1 MDNSHFHL
9 NLFNGQ
15 QIPRIGLGTWQCTAD
30 EVKEAVNAA
39 LETGYRHIDTAYL
52 YQNEEAIGEVIQ
64 EWINSGKLKREELFI
79 TTKLPFTG
87 NQPEKVEHFL
97 KLSLENLKLEYV
109 DLYLIHFPIGFR
121 GEDDHDLFPRDDNG
135 KLILDFDSNMITLW
149 KAMESQVEAGRA
161 KAIGLSN
168 FNSHQ
173 IERIVQTSRIKPANL
188 QVEMHAYFQQ
198 KRLRAYCKKH
208 DIVICAYGPLGSK
221 GRVDFSARYGI
232 PKPQVADVL
241 DDPVVAEI
249 ANAHMKTSAQ
259 VLLRH
264 LIQLNV
270 VVIPK
275 SVSQSRIRE
284 NYEVFD
290 FVLTANEMEKLS
302 QLDKNNRTF
311 IFDEYDGVPDHPEYP
326 FIIPY

>member
-1 MDNSHFHL
+1 MDNRHL
-9 NLFNGQ
+9 NLTLFNGQ
-15 QIPRIGLGTWQCTAD
+15 HIPVIGLGTWQCTAD

-52 YQNEEAIGEVIQ
+52 YQNEAAIGQVIH
-64 EWINSGKLKREELFI
+64 EWINSGKLKRQELFI

-87 NQPEKVEHFL
+87 NKPEKVEHFL
-97 KLSLENLKLEYV
+97 KLSLENLKLDYV
-109 DLYLIHFPIGFR
+109 DLYLIQFPIGFC
-121 GEDDHDLFPRDDNG
+121 GEDDRDLFPTDANG
-135 KLILDFDSNMITLW
+135 KLLLDFDSNTLTLW
-149 KAMESQVEAGRA
+149 KAMESQVDAGRA

-198 KRLRAYCKKH
+198 KRLRTYCKKH
-208 DIVICAYGPLGSK
+208 GIIVCAYGPLGSK
-221 GRVDFSARYGI
+221 GRIDFSARCGV

-241 DDPVVAEI
+241 DDPMVAEI
-249 ANAHMKTSAQ
+249 ANAHSKTSAQ

-275 SVSQSRIRE
+275 SVTQSRIRE
-284 NYEVFD
+284 NYDVFD
-290 FVLTANEMEKLS
+290 FVLTENEMEKLS

-311 IFDEYDGVPDHPEYP
+311 IFDEFDGVPDHPEYP
-326 FIIPY
+326 FVIPY